1 MRSLFGAGTLGLTE
15 VLPAY
20 CRFLETLR
28 TKFSDGIP
36 QLYFTS
42 ADIEHCYDNIN
53 QEHLYKQVRS
63 VLAEDQY
70 ITQNHFIL
78 HPKERNGSTR
88 CRWKKQT
95 CSPANF
101 LDITSASTGYRDK
114 FYNSIFIDGV
124 NFSVDKKQTILGLLK
139 DHIFGQLIIGSG
151 KNGQRM
157 MLQRK
162 GIPQGSILSSLFCNA
177 YFGNVED
184 KIFDG
189 VFEKDSLVIRGS
201 NAANN
206 TLGIENPS
214 ALHFLV
220 RIVDDFLLIS
230 TDYDTSQR
238 FLNRLQRGKVAR
250 KSPSEIAFC

>member
-20 CRFLETLR
+20 CCFLETLK
-28 TKFSDGIP
+28 TKFSGRMP
-36 QLYFTS
+36 RLYFIS

-78 HPKERNGSTR
+78 HSKDRSGAAR
-88 CRWKKQT
+88 CRWQEKT

-101 LDITSASTGYRDK
+101 LDITSASAGYHEK
-114 FYNSIFIDGV
+114 FYNSVFIDGV
-124 NFSVDKKQTILGLLK
+124 NFSVDKKQTIMGLLK
-139 DHIFGQLIIGSG
+139 DHIFGQLVIGNG
-151 KNGQRM
+151 RNGQRPL
-157 MLQRK
+157 LQRK
-162 GIPQGSILSSLFCNA
+162 GIPQGSILSSLLCNA
-177 YFGNVED
+177 YFGNIED
-184 KIFDG
+184 KLFLG
-189 VFEKDSLVIRGS
+189 VFEKDSLVIKGS
-201 NAANN
+201 NPSNN
-206 TLGIENPS
+206 ALVESPS

-238 FLNRLQRGKVAR
+238 FLSRLNRGKT
-250 KSPSEIAFC
+250 KDSPGLWFIHN